1 MATRDRILEAFP
13 PIYAID
19 EGSVLHDFVEALAL
33 ELDAYAEDL
42 DRLRRTHWFELA
54 YRLVDL
60 ERLAALVGVT
70 RRSWEP
76 LAEFRQRVRALVDA
90 RLAGAVGPRAVRS
103 YVYEAVRGAE
113 EGLGGTLVPGL
124 RARAQASAG
133 DPLGLRATPAA
144 LRAAFAEDPG
154 TAYRPLKLVENPT
167 RTARSV
173 PLSARGGLAPYL
185 YRWQDVNHGLRAAAV
200 TITITGRSGG
210 RTATPLIANLTTGQ
224 AIGYPGVL
232 KVGQRLELA
241 SVPGEQRL
249 ARATLD
255 DVTDVTDRVFSLSGF
270 ALGTPFALADADDPG
285 PLLPLQERGGNDWIH
300 LSTGLFD
307 ARGLD
312 ATYFQLAD
320 DRLREG
326 AFDGTRFDDSL
337 FASPIAARLELRWT
351 EHEPAAFT
359 VVVPRGLVALPA
371 GGSAGAGVVDEVAQG
386 LADDLAQLHAV
397 GVHSR
402 LELRPFTET
411 QPQHSRVALPWVL
424 VPAETGPAGQA
435 VRLGVGGRF
444 SDSTF
449 GGSRFE

>member
-19 EGSVLHDFVEALAL
+19 EGSVLRDFVDAIAL

-60 ERLAALVGVT
+60 EQLAALVGVT

-76 LAEFRQRVRALVDA
+76 LDEFRQRVRALVDA
-90 RLAGAVGPRAVRS
+90 RLAGAVGPRAVRG
-103 YVYEAVRGAE
+103 YVYQAIRGAE
-113 EGLGGTLVPGL
+113 VGLDGTLVPGL
-124 RARAQASAG
+124 RARAQAGPG
-133 DPLGLRATPAA
+133 DPLGVRGTPAA

-154 TAYRPLKLVENPT
+154 TAYRPLELVENPA
-167 RTARSV
+167 RTARSG
-173 PLSARGGLAPYL
+173 PLSARAGLTPYL
-185 YRWQDVNHGLRAAAV
+185 YRWEDVNHGLRAAPV
-200 TITITGRSGG
+200 TVTVTGRSGG
-210 RTATPLIANLTTGQ
+210 RTATPLIANLSTGQ
-224 AIGYPGVL
+224 AIGYSGVL
-232 KVGQRLELA
+232 KTGQRLELA
-241 SVPGEQRL
+241 PAPGETRL

-285 PLLPLQERGGNDWIH
+285 PLLPLQERGGNDWIY
-300 LSTGLFD
+300 LSAGLFD

-320 DRLREG
+320 DSLREG
-326 AFDGTRFDDSL
+326 AFDGTRFDEAL
-337 FASPIAARLELRWT
+337 FASPIAAHLELRWT

-359 VVVPRGLVALPA
+359 VVVPHGLVVLPA
-371 GGSAGAGVVDEVAQG
+371 AGSTDVMGELVQSLD
-386 LADDLAQLHAV
+386 DDLAQLRAV

-411 QPQHSRVALPWVL
+411 QPQRSRVSLPWVL

-435 VRLGVGGRF
+435 ARLGVGGRF